1 MRRLALLLA
10 LALAPAPAL
19 AQADDLLECATARVT
34 PAFRDKIADAMLAEE
49 SEEGDA
55 LFAEL
60 ARVADL
66 CATRFALP
74 ADKGAAYFEYTVAR
88 LPHDAFTA
96 RLGQAG
102 ISAAVLDEAL
112 DFGAGRTNPVIA
124 GDLAPEHIGKLV
136 AALAAN
142 GVDVEALPQQSWE
155 LVGAYAAATSLM
167 WQSLAKLP

>member
-1 MRRLALLLA
+1 VRRLALLLA
-10 LALAPAPAL
+10 LVPAPAL
-19 AQADDLLECATARVT
+19 AEPDDLLECATARVT

-60 ARVADL
+60 ARVADE
-66 CATRFALP
+66 CVTRFALP
-74 ADKGAAYFEYTVAR
+74 ADKGEAYFAYTVAR

-112 DFGAGRTNPVIA
+112 DFGAGRTNPVIT
-124 GDLAPEHIGKLV
+124 GDLAPDQVEKLV

-142 GVDVEALPQQSWE
+142 GVDVEAVPQASWE
-155 LVGAYAAATSLM
+155 LVGAYAAATSLL
-167 WQSLAKLP
+167 WQSRAKLP

>member
-10 LALAPAPAL
+10 LMPAPAL
-19 AQADDLLECATARVT
+19 AQTEDLLECTTARVT

-49 SEEGDA
+49 SPEGDA

-60 ARVADL
+60 AKVADD

-74 ADKGAAYFEYTVAR
+74 ADKGEAYFAYTVAR

-96 RLGQAG
+96 RLGRAG

-112 DFGAGRTNPVIA
+112 DFGPGRTNPVIT
-124 GDLAPEHIGKLV
+124 GDLAPGQVEKLV
-136 AALAAN
+136 AGLAAN
-142 GVDVEALPQQSWE
+142 GVEVERVAQPSWE
-155 LVGAYAAATSLM
+155 LVGAYAAATSLL
-167 WQSLAKLP
+167 WQSLAKLQ